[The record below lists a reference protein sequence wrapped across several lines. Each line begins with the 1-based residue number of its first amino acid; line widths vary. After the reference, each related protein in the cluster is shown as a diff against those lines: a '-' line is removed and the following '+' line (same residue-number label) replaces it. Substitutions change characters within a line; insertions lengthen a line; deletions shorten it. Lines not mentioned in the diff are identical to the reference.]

1 MSLFSQILNG
11 ASQLLKGG
19 PMLFPLV
26 FLSLLAMAIVLERF
40 QALRRDRYIP
50 SEFIARIYRQLER
63 GKYDLALALCESRPL
78 LVTNLLRFGIE
89 RRHLDE
95 KALLSEV
102 RGYTQ
107 HHVRELYKNLFV
119 LSLVATVAPLLG
131 LLGTVLGM
139 IQGFMA
145 LALEGGQVQMR
156 IVADGISVALLT
168 TFAGLVIAVPTL
180 VAHQALLQRADMI
193 ANEVRRYGIALVRF
207 LKTEEVRLFEASE
220 EPEDYDW
227 ELRESSSS
235 AS

>member
-11 ASQLLKGG
+11 ANQLIKGG
-19 PMLFPLV
+19 PMLFPLA
-26 FLSLLAMAIVLERF
+26 FLSLLAMAVVLDRF

-50 SEFIARIYRQLER
+50 SEFIVRIYRQLER
-63 GKYDLALALCESRPL
+63 GKYDLAIALCESRPL

-95 KALLSEV
+95 ETLLTEV
-102 RGYTQ
+102 RGYIQ
-107 HHVRELYKNLFV
+107 HHVRELYRNLFV

-168 TFAGLVIAVPTL
+168 TFTGLVIAVPTL
-180 VAHQALLQRADMI
+180 VAHQALMHRADTI
-193 ANEVRRYGIALVRF
+193 ANEIRRYGIALVRF
-207 LKTEEVRLFEASE
+207 LKTEEVRLFEDSE

-227 ELRESSSS
+227 ELRESS